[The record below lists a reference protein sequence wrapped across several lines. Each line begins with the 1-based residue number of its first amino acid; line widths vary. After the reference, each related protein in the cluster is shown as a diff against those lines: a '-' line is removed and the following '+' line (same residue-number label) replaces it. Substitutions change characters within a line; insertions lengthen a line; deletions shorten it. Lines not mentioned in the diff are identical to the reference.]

1 MIRVLFIDRSWPVVA
16 QLVRNFA
23 KLVRGTDIHVLF
35 LSDKE
40 PSGISDHL
48 ETINIR
54 DVPQRRSLEEMQ
66 AGFSFSLHKALVIER
81 AFYDY
86 SSFRRS
92 QCYSRLSE
100 GEIAERV
107 TPFANAFDFVI
118 REKTDLVMEWFPD
131 CFISS
136 LAGEIAGHY
145 GKPFRMI
152 LQHYWWNDG
161 AFIIDRMDLTSAEV
175 DRNYRD
181 SYADPDRCDRKKLD
195 KLFKAKKTLYAFS
208 RSEMYTWSMRV
219 RLILNRRKSY
229 EPPSLRNW
237 VVRRISKLWSATL
250 IRALILR
257 HVEPRNEPFVLYPLH
272 TSPEAALLG
281 SYPELADQFGLI
293 KNISMNLP
301 YGVKLYVKEHPLEDL
316 GLGLDYDFYR
326 RLSALPNVRIIRG
339 DVRLDKLLDHPR
351 FLAVAILTGTAGLDA
366 AIKRK
371 PVFIFGRA
379 IYAAADCF
387 IKPVDFEDFH
397 AQVMRLMRGEFRFN
411 ERALYAMLDAL
422 DASIVRAD
430 VDFLASP
437 DVPALLMCFP
447 PIWKRYIESRAW
459 EQGAQPDTPA
469 RGVLRASGNN

>member
-16 QLVRNFA
+16 DLVRKFA
-23 KLVRGTDIHVLF
+23 DLVKGSEIHVLF

-40 PSGISDHL
+40 PSAIHGHFEIL
-48 ETINIR
+48 NIR

-66 AGFSFSLHKALVIER
+66 AYYSFSLHKTLVTER

-100 GEIAERV
+100 KEVAERV

-118 REKTDLVMEWFPD
+118 REKVDLVMEWFPD
-131 CFISS
+131 CFIPS
-136 LAGEIAGHY
+136 LAGKIAAQY
-145 GKPFRMI
+145 NKPFRMI

-161 AFIIDRMDLTSAEV
+161 AFFIDRMDLTSAEV
-175 DRNYRD
+175 DRNYREC
-181 SYADPDRCDRKKLD
+181 YAHPERCDRERLD
-195 KLFKAKKTLYAFS
+195 NLFKTKKTLYAFS
-208 RSEMYTWSMRV
+208 SSDMYTWSMRA
-219 RLILNRRKSY
+219 RLILNRRRSY
-229 EPPSLRNW
+229 EPPSVRNW
-237 VVRRISKLWSATL
+237 IVRRISKVWSANL
-250 IRALILR
+250 IRTFIPR
-257 HVEPRNEPFVLYPLH
+257 HTEPQNEPFVLYPLH

-293 KNISMNLP
+293 KDLSMNLP
-301 YGVKLYVKEHPLEDL
+301 FGVKLYVKEHPLGDL

-326 RLSALPNVRIIRG
+326 RLTALPNVRIIRG
-339 DVRLDKLLDHPR
+339 DARLDKLIEHPR
-351 FLAVAILTGTAGLDA
+351 FLAVAILTGTVGLDA

-387 IKPVDFEDFH
+387 IKPTDFEDFH
-397 AQVMRLMRGEFRFN
+397 RHIQRLLKGEFQFN
-411 ERALYAMLDAL
+411 ERALYAMLHAL
-422 DASIVRAD
+422 DASIVRTD

-437 DVPALLMCFP
+437 DAPALLQCFP
-447 PIWKRYIESRAW
+447 PIWHRYIESREW
-459 EQGAQPDTPA
+459 EIDANDRVSLTA
-469 RGVLRASGNN
+469 